1 MFFYNYYLIKLIITI
16 LFYIIFLLPF
26 ILANTKVKRLRMRKV
41 FGKARENHT
50 NFEKSSVGI
59 LKFLNFPQSR

>member
-41 FGKARENHT
+41 IGKARENQH
-50 NFEKSSVGI
+50 KS
-59 LKFLNFPQSR
+59 